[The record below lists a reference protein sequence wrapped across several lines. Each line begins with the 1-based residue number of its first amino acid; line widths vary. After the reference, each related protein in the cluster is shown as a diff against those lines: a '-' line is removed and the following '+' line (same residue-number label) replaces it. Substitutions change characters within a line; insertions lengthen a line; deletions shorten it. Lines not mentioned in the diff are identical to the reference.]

1 MWMRQFLSMST
12 PSPRPTPTPRL
23 HICRFNHVLLIYVI
37 QEAYV
42 VVVVVVVV
50 VIVVVVV
57 VVVVVAVVVV
67 VVSLFPAE
75 MHNYKWY
82 TYTLQQIVVYTVGGC
97 QGSQNLFELA
107 TENVKPRRLR
117 RTT

>member
-12 PSPRPTPTPRL
+12 PSPRPTQTPRL
-23 HICRFNHVLLIYVI
+23 HICRLHHVLLIYVI
-37 QEAYV
+37 QEAYL

-67 VVSLFPAE
+67 VSLFPAE
-75 MHNYKWY
+75 IHNYKWY

-107 TENVKPRRLR
+107 T
-117 RTT
+117 

>member
-23 HICRFNHVLLIYVI
+23 HICRLHHVLLIYVI

-50 VIVVVVV
+50 VK

-67 VVSLFPAE
+67 VSLFPAE
-75 MHNYKWY
+75 IHNYKWY

-107 TENVKPRRLR
+107 T
-117 RTT
+117 